1 MFNSTN
7 IILLI
12 LFASIF
18 EANAQPYPYS
28 YSHIDRQL
36 LMARNQYLR
45 LYVLHKKNRFQSCF
59 HAATDAIKCQTTKA
73 YNLMVSKYYEAPALY
88 YSLSRDEREIIEQ
101 LINMHF

>member
-1 MFNSTN
+1 MFNTIN

-12 LFASIF
+12 LFASTF
-18 EANAQPYPYS
+18 EANAQPS
-28 YSHIDRQL
+28 YYIDRPL

-59 HAATDAIKCQTTKA
+59 YAATDAVKIQTTKA

-88 YSLSRDEREIIEQ
+88 YSLSQDEREVIEQ